1 MLIAWEYDFTNWKED
16 FIEYLKT
23 NGIKPSAAKNYT
35 RQVEKILEDENITI
49 QKLSIEIDQWIE
61 EYKAGKYADINKAR
75 HYAASSA
82 LIKFKE
88 FAPTLRKMHTT
99 KEQDPMDVYTEIRRT
114 DIIY

>member
-75 HYAASSA
+75 QYAYWLKLHREGHIIEPIKDSVPSSFTYNG
-82 LIKFKE
+82 I
-88 FAPTLRKMHTT
+88 
-99 KEQDPMDVYTEIRRT
+99 
-114 DIIY
+114 